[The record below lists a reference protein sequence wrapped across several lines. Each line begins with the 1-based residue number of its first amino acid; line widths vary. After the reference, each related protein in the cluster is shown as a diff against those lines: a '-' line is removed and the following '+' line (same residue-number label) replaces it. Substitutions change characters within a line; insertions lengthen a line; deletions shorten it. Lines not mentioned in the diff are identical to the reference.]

1 MQFSVL
7 GPLEVTEGSA
17 SLALGGPR
25 QRSVLALLLLDAGRV
40 VHADRMVTEIW
51 GDEPPDGARDSLY
64 TYISNLRGVI
74 GRDRIVRSDGGYRLV
89 PMDVDQV
96 DARTFVASLGEAHRI
111 VGSDPQAALSFIDES
126 LSAWRGRPYEG
137 CENLPSIVPEAARL
151 EELFLRALED
161 RIDAE
166 LHVGGTP
173 EAGGIEMLTA
183 EHPYRERFWELLAR
197 ALYRAGRQTDALRAL
212 TRLRRTLAD
221 DLGLEPSPAISRLE
235 ERILLQD
242 PALDAGATPPTNLP
256 TPVSSFIGREEEL
269 WVLERLIGDHRLV
282 TVTGPGGAGKTRL
295 AIEVARRIA
304 GAFADGVWFIDL
316 AQVGAAGDVN
326 WAVASSLGVAEPPD
340 VGGVATVVARLRTQS
355 ALLVLDNCEHVV
367 AVVADLAETVL
378 EGAPQVRILATS
390 RQGLGVAGEALS
402 HLSGLDTSEDEPE
415 AGDAEQLFAVRA
427 AAVQPNFAIEEAN
440 RADVAEICR
449 HLDGMPLAIELAAAR
464 VDTLSPGEIVRH
476 LGDRFRLLAG
486 AHADPSSHRSLGAS
500 LDWSRDLL
508 DPDDRRAFDQ
518 LGVFDGP
525 FTAVAA
531 AAVVEAPS
539 ELDAVDILRHLVG
552 ASLIHRLAGE
562 VSRYRLLE
570 TTRLYARK
578 GLEESGGWQLAVDRH
593 DAHCA
598 GRCRELRGAF
608 FGGGRPE
615 ACRTIETEIT
625 EYESAF
631 DRSSEGDPD
640 VALEMAWPLGHVW
653 LFSGRIGSGIGRLE
667 RLVAATAGATSRARA
682 DALAA
687 GAFLLMYVTRYE
699 QATAWADEAIEI
711 YRTMHDGRGL
721 AYALARR
728 GHLAFSVG
736 DVPTA
741 FGLLQESLETCK
753 RIGYAEGTAWP
764 LTLLGQ
770 ARLWG
775 GDESDEVLALLEEG
789 RRQFIA
795 VGDTYGQMHANMF
808 IQNVGDRPIDVQLR
822 YAEESMQLA
831 DEPGADPLIRAT
843 ALHNLAFIVWNAGE
857 RERAKGQ
864 LRLSARAALEAGA
877 TVASGMAFLLGGLM
891 AGLDGD
897 PERAAVLS
905 GAGHA
910 HFVMEMPPFYIR
922 QLQPGIDAAT
932 EALGKDDYDRLCEVG
947 AAMTIEEATDFLL
960 RGT

>member
-111 VGSDPQAALSFIDES
+111 VGSDPQTALSFIDES

-137 CENLPSIVPEAARL
+137 CENLPSIVPEAVRL
-151 EELFLRALED
+151 EELRLRALED
-161 RIDAE
+161 RIDAD

-197 ALYRAGRQTDALRAL
+197 TLYRAGRQTDALRTL
-212 TRLRRTLAD
+212 TRLRRMLAD
-221 DLGLEPSPAISRLE
+221 DLGIEPSPAISRLE

-242 PALDAGATPPTNLP
+242 PALDAGATTPTNLP
-256 TPVSSFIGREEEL
+256 TPVSSFIGREDEL
-269 WVLERLIGDHRLV
+269 GVLERLIGDHRLV

-295 AIEVARRIA
+295 AIEIAGRVA
-304 GAFADGVWFIDL
+304 GAFSDGVWFIDL

-326 WAVASSLGVAEPPD
+326 WAVVSSLGVAEPPD
-340 VGGVATVVARLRTQS
+340 VDWAATISARLRSQT

-367 AVVADLAETVL
+367 GAVGDLAETVL

-390 RQGLGVAGEALS
+390 RRPLEVAGEALIN
-402 HLSGLDTSEDEPE
+402 LTGLEVSADEPE
-415 AGDAEQLFAVRA
+415 AGEAEQLFAVRA
-427 AAVQPNFAIEEAN
+427 AAVQPGFAIDEAN
-440 RADVAEICR
+440 RVDVGAICR
-449 HLDGMPLAIELAAAR
+449 HLDGMPLAIELAAAQ
-464 VDTLSPGEIVRH
+464 VDTLSPGEIARH
-476 LGDRFRLLAG
+476 LGDRFRLLADT
-486 AHADPSSHRSLGAS
+486 HADRASHRSLRAS

-508 DPDDRRAFDQ
+508 GPADRRAFDQ

-525 FTAVAA
+525 FTAGAA
-531 AAVVEAPS
+531 AAVVEAPT
-539 ELDAVDILRHLVG
+539 EIDAVDVLRHLVG
-552 ASLIHRLAGE
+552 ASLLQRLEGE
-562 VSRYRLLE
+562 VSGYRLLE
-570 TTRLYARK
+570 TTRLYARTR
-578 GLEESGGWQLAVDRH
+578 LEEAGEWQAAVDRH
-593 DAHCA
+593 VAHYA
-598 GRCRELRGAF
+598 GRCRDLRGAF
-608 FGGGRPE
+608 FGSGRPE
-615 ACRTIETEIT
+615 ACRTIEAEIT
-625 EYESAF
+625 EYEAAF
-631 DRSSEGDPD
+631 DRFSDGDPD

-653 LFSGRIGSGIGRLE
+653 LFSGRIGSGIGRLG
-667 RLVAATAGATSRARA
+667 RLVDATAGATSQARA

-687 GAFLLMYVTRYE
+687 GAFLLMYATRYE
-699 QATAWADEAIEI
+699 QAIAWLDEAIEI
-711 YRTMHDGRGL
+711 YRTIGDGQGL

-728 GHLAFSVG
+728 GHCAFSVG

-741 FGLLQESLETCK
+741 FGLLRESLETCK

-808 IQNVGDRPIDVQLR
+808 IQNVGDRPVDVQLR
-822 YAEESMQLA
+822 YSEESMRLS
-831 DEPGADPLIRAT
+831 DEPGADPLMRPT
-843 ALHNLAFIVWNAGE
+843 ALHNLAFSVWNAGE
-857 RERAKGQ
+857 RERARGQ
-864 LRLSARAALEAGA
+864 LRLSARSALETGA
-877 TVASGMAFLLGGLM
+877 TVSSGMAFLLGGLM
-891 AGLDGD
+891 EGIEGD
-897 PERAAVLS
+897 PERAAVLY
-905 GAGHA
+905 GAGDA
-910 HFVMEMPPFYIR
+910 HFVMEKPPFYVR
-922 QLQPGIDAAT
+922 QLQPGIDVVTA
-932 EALGKDDYDRLCEVG
+932 ALGDDDYRRLHADG
-947 AAMTIEEATDFLL
+947 AAMTIEEAAEFLL